1 MRRLEL
7 LVQEVKDSSDT
18 NDINSYSIYE
28 LMRYFNDGQKL
39 IQKILYT
46 ANPAT
51 AMFRTFK
58 DVTPTTN
65 GVVALPIDIY
75 AKSAIDSVGFIRSG
89 GYFSK
94 LSKVEYAEFSNFY
107 GYAIVDDN
115 ILVPEKNT
123 TDTIRVNY
131 VYQLPLLSYRL
142 GKVGSFDD
150 VLKTISID
158 GASIITDTSFDT
170 RYEYYSVVDK
180 KGVIKTSNLLLDDLV
195 GLSMT
200 FDSESDLSLITVGDY
215 IVCGAKGSSHGL
227 LPDEC
232 ESFLMTYVQRRIK
245 DKVSS
250 STASTENVFTTEERQ
265 DLEDLFADNSRDQK
279 YPIATD
285 LDFMGI

>member
-7 LVQEVKDSSDT
+7 LVQEVRDSSDT
-18 NDINSYSIYE
+18 NNINSYSIYE

-51 AMFRTFK
+51 AMFRTFE
-58 DVTPTTN
+58 DITPSST
-65 GVVALPIDIY
+65 GVVALPTDIY
-75 AKSAIDSVGFIRSG
+75 AKAAIDSVGFIRSN

-94 LSKVEYAEFSNFY
+94 LAKVEYAEFDNLY
-107 GYAIVDDN
+107 GYTIIDDN
-115 ILVPEKNT
+115 LLVPEKNT
-123 TDTIRVNY
+123 TDKIRINY
-131 VYQLPLLSYRL
+131 VYQLPILSYRL
-142 GKVGSFDD
+142 GKVATVDD
-150 VLKTISID
+150 VAKNISID
-158 GASIITDTSFDT
+158 GGSLIADATFDT
-170 RYEYYSVVDK
+170 RYEYYSIVDK
-180 KGVIKTSNLLLDDLV
+180 KGVIKASGLLLDEAL
-195 GLSMT
+195 GLSMD
-200 FDSESDLSLITVGDY
+200 FDSESDLSLVTVGDY
-215 IVCGAKGSSHGL
+215 VVCGSKGSSHGL

-250 STASTENVFTTEERQ
+250 ETASTENVFTKEERQ
-265 DLEDLFADNSRDQK
+265 DLQDLFADNSRDQK